1 MVTLRDEAVKAN
13 YDFIDQERSIGK
25 VARSLS
31 SSPSS
36 NQCQNYLLE
45 PLSGHSLEWET
56 ILPHNGGQRPDPLS
70 LCSSSSTLA
79 NHCELRCE
87 VHFDTGKMS
96 DCTPIYFLKF
106 KKESS
111 NTEAEPCLEGPHG
124 PMLERVPDDEPQYRR
139 IGVFWFSDLTS
150 RTSWFPLSARQ
161 TLVLV

>member
-1 MVTLRDEAVKAN
+1 M
-13 YDFIDQERSIGK
+13 
-25 VARSLS
+25 ARSLS

-56 ILPHNGGQRPDPLS
+56 ILPHNGSQRPDPLS

-96 DCTPIYFLKF
+96 ACTPIYFLKF

-124 PMLERVPDDEPQYRR
+124 PMLERVPDEEPQYRR

-150 RTSWFPLSARQ
+150 RTSWFPPSARQ